1 MSTAMD
7 LEVSIP
13 KLLNLL
19 RRANKDMAKDPE
31 AVKIFNQTRSEKFTA
46 LERRLSGIICQ
57 AETIYSS
64 QADMDKA
71 LVLMK
76 NNVVDQIIEGSI
88 QAVKNLPATAPQL
101 IPQSHVHGSAHSDLE
116 DIHSHEVKRNVVLLS
131 VSATLLSRKF
141 D

>member
-19 RRANKDMAKDPE
+19 RRAKDMAKDPDLLPK
-31 AVKIFNQTRSEKFTA
+31 VKIFNQTRSEKFTA

-64 QADMDKA
+64 KADMDKA

-101 IPQSHVHGSAHSDLE
+101 RTRSE
-116 DIHSHEVKRNVVLLS
+116 DVKRVV
-131 VSATLLSRKF
+131 TTTPGG
-141 D
+141 

>member
-31 AVKIFNQTRSEKFTA
+31 A
-46 LERRLSGIICQ
+46 ERRLSGIICQ

-116 DIHSHEVKRNVVLLS
+116 DIHSHEVKRNVVLPS